1 MMLFSDLLNGQKIL
15 PIIQTSSVDEG
26 VQIAKAMQEGG
37 LTLVEVVLRS
47 EASLSAISAIKDQV
61 PGLLVGAGT
70 ITDSA
75 VLKQAIDA
83 GADFIVTPAISTRL
97 LDALSSCK
105 VPVLPGVS
113 NTADILLAKEFGFTQ
128 MKFFPANLS
137 GGAAFIK
144 GVSSVFPTVS
154 FCPTGGIN
162 ADNRRDYLAL
172 NNVLAV
178 GGTWVC
184 QPQWLENKQWQHIS
198 QACKEANS

>member
-15 PIIQTSSVDEG
+15 PIIQTSSVEEG

-47 EASLSAISAIKDQV
+47 EASLAALSAIKDQV

-70 ITDSA
+70 VTDSD
-75 VLKQAIDA
+75 VLQQAIDA

-105 VPVLPGVS
+105 IPVLPGVS

-144 GVSSVFPTVS
+144 GVATVFPTIS

-162 ADNRRDYLAL
+162 AENRQDYLAL
-172 NNVLAV
+172 DNVLAV